1 MTPDDAVQLLSARL
15 DGPLPHDQQQALDAW
30 LAESPDHPILAEAF
44 QTQHTDLRTAFEPRR
59 EAAARTAT
67 TVARQLAE
75 PPAPAGDR
83 GPRRWWRLLVAP
95 LPAACAAALLV
106 GLGLLAFRGK
116 NPAGPDQPAVVQSQ
130 SPDVSVIG

>member
-1 MTPDDAVQLLSARL
+1 LSARL
-15 DGPLPHDQQQALDAW
+15 DGPLTQDQQQAFDAW

-67 TVARQLAE
+67 AIARQLAE
-75 PPAPAGDR
+75 PPTPAADR
-83 GPRRWWRLLVAP
+83 GPRRWWHLLVAP

-106 GLGLLAFRGK
+106 GLGLLVFRAK
-116 NPAGPDQPAVVQSQ
+116 NAPGPDQRTVARSQ
-130 SPDVSVIG
+130 LQEGDELGLKARAKPTA